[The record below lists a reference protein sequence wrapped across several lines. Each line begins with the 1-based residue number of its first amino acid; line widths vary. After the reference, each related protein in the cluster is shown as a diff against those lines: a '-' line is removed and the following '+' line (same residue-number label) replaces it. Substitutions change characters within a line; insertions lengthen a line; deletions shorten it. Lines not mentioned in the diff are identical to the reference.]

1 MSEIIVK
8 DVAAVGDPID
18 INGDAFFPIY
28 LTLDGDG
35 VPEKVRVLAKSEKKW
50 KVGDKVLVETVQD
63 GYEGPDGEQ
72 DWTYCRLKVPQQQ
85 KRGGGGGSS
94 FRSSSKSTGG
104 QSSGGS
110 APAQAAAD
118 RPMPTITYSEGSAAF
133 DDFLTEASAS
143 MEAVIGNLLANF
155 GEAKPSPDAVLRAAA
170 TLTATKANALFSA
183 YIKSFRLAYQS
194 AKE

>member
-28 LTLDGDG
+28 LTLDGQG

-50 KVGDKVLVETVQD
+50 KAGDKVLVETVQD

-85 KRGGGGGSS
+85 KRGNGNS
-94 FRSSSKSTGG
+94 FKSSSKPGG

-110 APAQAAAD
+110 APAQATAD